1 MRINLVLGKHDRS
14 SDTAERCDHANSGS
28 TKLPVWSRRHRCL
41 LLALVAEDELG
52 RARLQHEAGYQAN
65 RFRNGYEGDAGV
77 KPARGG
83 RVLAIC
89 SDLTF
94 VVPQSISRDL
104 PPRQRA
110 VKFPTATRFDTVWA
124 ISCR

>member
-1 MRINLVLGKHDRS
+1 
-14 SDTAERCDHANSGS
+14 
-28 TKLPVWSRRHRCL
+28 
-41 LLALVAEDELG
+41 LALVAEDELG

-83 RVLAIC
+83 RVLAIR

-124 ISCR
+124 INGQSSRPDE